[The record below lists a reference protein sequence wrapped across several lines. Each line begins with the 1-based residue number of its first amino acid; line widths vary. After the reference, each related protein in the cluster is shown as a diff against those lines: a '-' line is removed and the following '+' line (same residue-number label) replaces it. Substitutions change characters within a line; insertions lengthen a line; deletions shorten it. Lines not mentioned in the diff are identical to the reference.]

1 MTLLSTQIANLTD
14 SVAQVSDTISQTVA
28 QTVSAAPTLMD
39 VLPTAILQLV
49 AGIGIF
55 LVACQMMSSNLESA
69 SSARLKALFSRMSN
83 SRMLGVG
90 IGTVATAA
98 IQSSGATTVMVIG
111 FVNVGIMS
119 LAQAATII
127 YGANIGTTV
136 TAQIVALGLSSG
148 GGISTTILF
157 GACAGLGAFIEL
169 FSKKQNWKTWGG
181 IITGFGMLFVGLSL
195 MSKSMA
201 ELAELDAIR
210 DFLAGIKHPLMLVFF
225 GALLTAIVQSSSVVT
240 SVALTM
246 AVFGL
251 ISLNQGIYLTM
262 GSNIGSCIVAII
274 AGLTSGTNAKRTA
287 LIHLLFN
294 CFGVL
299 VFLIIAWIM
308 SAFSVETS
316 AGVERL
322 NFGYLFEKM
331 FPGRPQLQ
339 LAMFHTIFNCC
350 TVCIILPLTNYLVK
364 LVCKVIPEKLSA
376 KEQDSA
382 VPHFHFVDEKMLRT
396 PIIAVNQVK
405 LEIENMA
412 AVAIKN
418 FNLSMDIITK
428 VDFKDMDEFNE
439 NEKQLNY
446 INRNLIPY
454 IVRLNNLPINEEDH
468 RYLATAIRTIGDL
481 ERVGD
486 YATNLTEYAE
496 LLKNFNE
503 KFSQDLLYEVEE
515 LREKIGLLYQSTM
528 KAYMDNDFDAL
539 IEVNRHED
547 EVDALVAR
555 IEKMHLQ
562 RLMDGVYPAS
572 VGQVY
577 QEFASDTERIADHFL
592 NVAKSIRQLH
602 VGED

>member
-1 MTLLSTQIANLTD
+1 MHQR
-14 SVAQVSDTISQTVA
+14 AQVLFTLYMDITILLQ
-28 QTVSAAPTLMD
+28 
-39 VLPTAILQLV
+39 AILQLI

-55 LVACQMMSSNLESA
+55 LVACQMMSSNLETA
-69 SSARLKALFSRMSN
+69 SSARLKSLFSRMSN

-136 TAQIVALGLSSG
+136 TAQIVALGLSGG
-148 GGISTTILF
+148 GGISTTVIF
-157 GACAGLGAFIEL
+157 AAFAGLGAFIGL
-169 FSKKQNWKTWGG
+169 FSKKDTWKTWGG

-195 MSKSMA
+195 MSGSMK
-201 ELAELDAIR
+201 ELSGLQEIK
-210 DFLAGIKHPLMLVFF
+210 DFLASIEHPLMLVLF
-225 GALLTAIVQSSSVVT
+225 GAVLTAIVQSSSVVT
-240 SVALTM
+240 SIALTM
-246 AVFGL
+246 AVTGL

-262 GSNIGSCIVAII
+262 GSNIGSCVVAII
-274 AGLTSGTNAKRTA
+274 AGLTSGLNAKRTA

-294 CFGVL
+294 CFGVCI
-299 VFLIIAWIM
+299 FLIAAWIM
-308 SAFSVETS
+308 HLVTLGALNYGVIFET
-316 AGVERL
+316 
-322 NFGYLFEKM
+322 M
-331 FPGRPQLQ
+331 FPGAPQLQ
-339 LAMFHTIFNCC
+339 LAMFHTIFNCI
-350 TVCIILPLTNYLVK
+350 TVCIILPLTNALVN
-364 LVCKVIPEKLSA
+364 LVVKILPEKPVA
-376 KEQDSA
+376 IDEDVNA
-382 VPHFHFVDEKMLRT
+382 PHFHFVDEQMLRT
-396 PIIAVNQVK
+396 PAIAVNQVK

-412 AVAIKN
+412 AIAIHN
-418 FNLSMDIITK
+418 FNLAMDIISTVNFDK
-428 VDFKDMDEFNE
+428 MDEFNE
-439 NEKQLNY
+439 NEKQLNFL
-446 INRNLIPY
+446 NRNLIPY
-454 IVRLNNLPINEEDH
+454 IVHLNNLPISEEDN

-496 LLKNFNE
+496 LLQNFKE
-503 KFSQDLLYEVEE
+503 TFSKDLLFEVEQ
-515 LREKIGLLYQSTM
+515 LREMMGSLYQATM
-528 KAYMDNDFDAL
+528 KSYMDHDFDAL
-539 IEVNRHED
+539 IEVNRYED
-547 EVDALVAR
+547 QVDDLVAR

-562 RLMDGVYPAS
+562 RLMDGIYPAS

>member
-1 MTLLSTQIANLTD
+1 MDITILLQ
-14 SVAQVSDTISQTVA
+14 
-28 QTVSAAPTLMD
+28 
-39 VLPTAILQLV
+39 AILQLI

-55 LVACQMMSSNLESA
+55 LVACQMMSSNLETA
-69 SSARLKALFSRMSN
+69 SSARLKSLFSRMSN

-148 GGISTTILF
+148 GGISTTVIF
-157 GACAGLGAFIEL
+157 AAFAGLGAFIEL
-169 FSKKQNWKTWGG
+169 FSKKDTWKTWGG

-195 MSKSMA
+195 MSKSMDA
-201 ELAELDAIR
+201 LAKLQEIK
-210 DFLAGIKHPLMLVFF
+210 DFLASVEHPLMLVLF
-225 GALLTAIVQSSSVVT
+225 GAVLTAIVQSSSVVT
-240 SVALTM
+240 SIALTM
-246 AVFGL
+246 AVTGL

-262 GSNIGSCIVAII
+262 GSNIGSCVVAII
-274 AGLTSGTNAKRTA
+274 AGLTSGLNAKRTA

-294 CFGVL
+294 CFGVCI
-299 VFLIIAWIM
+299 FLIAAWIM
-308 SAFSVETS
+308 HLVTSGALNYGVIFET
-316 AGVERL
+316 
-322 NFGYLFEKM
+322 M
-331 FPGRPQLQ
+331 FPGAPQLQ
-339 LAMFHTIFNCC
+339 LAMFHTIFNCI
-350 TVCIILPLTNYLVK
+350 TVCIILPLTNALVN
-364 LVCKVIPEKLSA
+364 LVVKILPEKPVA
-376 KEQDSA
+376 IDEDVNA
-382 VPHFHFVDEKMLRT
+382 PHFHFVDEQMLRT
-396 PIIAVNQVK
+396 PAIAVNQVK

-412 AVAIKN
+412 AIAIHN
-418 FNLSMDIITK
+418 FNLAMDIISTVNFDK
-428 VDFKDMDEFNE
+428 MDEFNE
-439 NEKQLNY
+439 NEKQLNFL
-446 INRNLIPY
+446 NRNLIPY
-454 IVRLNNLPINEEDH
+454 IVHLNNLPISEEDN

-496 LLKNFNE
+496 LLQNFKE
-503 KFSQDLLYEVEE
+503 TFSKDLLFEVEQ
-515 LREKIGLLYQSTM
+515 LRETMGSLYQATM
-528 KAYMDNDFDAL
+528 KTYMDHDFDAL
-539 IEVNRHED
+539 IEVNRYED
-547 EVDALVAR
+547 QVDDMVAR

-562 RLMDGVYPAS
+562 RLMDGIYPAS

>member
-1 MTLLSTQIANLTD
+1 MDITILLQ
-14 SVAQVSDTISQTVA
+14 
-28 QTVSAAPTLMD
+28 
-39 VLPTAILQLV
+39 AILQLI

-55 LVACQMMSSNLESA
+55 LVACQMMSSNLETA
-69 SSARLKALFSRMSN
+69 SSARLKSLFSRMSN

-136 TAQIVALGLSSG
+136 TAQIVALGLSGG
-148 GGISTTILF
+148 GGISTTVIF
-157 GACAGLGAFIEL
+157 AAFAGLGAFIEL
-169 FSKKQNWKTWGG
+169 FSKKDTWKTWGG

-195 MSKSMA
+195 MSGSMK
-201 ELAELDAIR
+201 ELSGLQEIK
-210 DFLAGIKHPLMLVFF
+210 DFLASIEHPLMLVLF
-225 GALLTAIVQSSSVVT
+225 GAILTAIVQSSSVVT
-240 SVALTM
+240 SIALTM
-246 AVFGL
+246 AVTGL

-262 GSNIGSCIVAII
+262 GSNIGSCVVAII
-274 AGLTSGTNAKRTA
+274 AGLTSGLNAKRTA

-294 CFGVL
+294 CFGVCI
-299 VFLIIAWIM
+299 FLIAAWIM
-308 SAFSVETS
+308 HLVTSGALNYGVIFET
-316 AGVERL
+316 
-322 NFGYLFEKM
+322 M
-331 FPGRPQLQ
+331 FPGAPQLQ
-339 LAMFHTIFNCC
+339 LAMFHTIFNCI
-350 TVCIILPLTNYLVK
+350 TVCIILPLTNALVN
-364 LVCKVIPEKLSA
+364 LVVKILPEKPVA
-376 KEQDSA
+376 INEDVNA
-382 VPHFHFVDEKMLRT
+382 PHFHFVDEQMLRT
-396 PIIAVNQVK
+396 PAIAVNQVK

-412 AVAIKN
+412 AIAIHN
-418 FNLSMDIITK
+418 FNLAMDIISTVNFEK
-428 VDFKDMDEFNE
+428 MEEFNE

-446 INRNLIPY
+446 LNRNLIPY
-454 IVRLNNLPINEEDH
+454 IVHLNNLPISEEDN

-486 YATNLTEYAE
+486 YSVNLTEYAE
-496 LLKNFNE
+496 LLQNFKE
-503 KFSQDLLYEVEE
+503 TFSKDLLFEVEQ
-515 LREKIGLLYQSTM
+515 LRETMGSLYQATM

-539 IEVNRHED
+539 IEVNRYED
-547 EVDALVAR
+547 QVDDMVAR
-555 IEKMHLQ
+555 IEKIHLQ

>member
-1 MTLLSTQIANLTD
+1 MHRC
-14 SVAQVSDTISQTVA
+14 AQVLFTLYMDITILLQ
-28 QTVSAAPTLMD
+28 
-39 VLPTAILQLV
+39 AILQLI

-55 LVACQMMSSNLESA
+55 LVACQMMSSNLETA
-69 SSARLKALFSRMSN
+69 SSARLKSLFSRMSN

-148 GGISTTILF
+148 GGISTTVIF
-157 GACAGLGAFIEL
+157 AAFAGLGAFIEL
-169 FSKKQNWKTWGG
+169 FSKKDTWKTWGG

-195 MSKSMA
+195 MSGSMK
-201 ELAELDAIR
+201 ELSGLQEIK
-210 DFLAGIKHPLMLVFF
+210 DFLASIEHPLMLVLF
-225 GALLTAIVQSSSVVT
+225 GAILTAIVQSSSVVT
-240 SVALTM
+240 SIALTM
-246 AVFGL
+246 AVTGL

-262 GSNIGSCIVAII
+262 GSNIGSCVVAII
-274 AGLTSGTNAKRTA
+274 AGLTSGLNAKRTA

-294 CFGVL
+294 CFGVFI
-299 VFLIIAWIM
+299 FLIAAWIM
-308 SAFSVETS
+308 HLVTLGALNYGVIFET
-316 AGVERL
+316 
-322 NFGYLFEKM
+322 M
-331 FPGRPQLQ
+331 FPGAPQLQ
-339 LAMFHTIFNCC
+339 LAMFHTIFNCI
-350 TVCIILPLTNYLVK
+350 TVCIILPLTDYLVN
-364 LVCKVIPEKLSA
+364 LVTKILPEKPVA
-376 KEQDSA
+376 IDEDVNA
-382 VPHFHFVDEKMLRT
+382 PHFHFVDEQMLRT
-396 PIIAVNQVK
+396 PAIAVNQVK

-412 AVAIKN
+412 AVAIHN
-418 FNLSMDIITK
+418 FNLAMDIISTVNFDK
-428 VDFKDMDEFNE
+428 MDEFNE

-446 INRNLIPY
+446 LNRNLIPY
-454 IVRLNNLPINEEDH
+454 IVHLNNLPISEEDN

-486 YATNLTEYAE
+486 YAVNLTEYAE
-496 LLKNFNE
+496 LLQNFKE
-503 KFSQDLLYEVEE
+503 TFSKDLLFEVEQ
-515 LREKIGLLYQSTM
+515 LRETMGSLYQATM
-528 KAYMDNDFDAL
+528 KTYMDHDFDAL
-539 IEVNRHED
+539 IEVNRYED
-547 EVDALVAR
+547 QVDDMVAR
-555 IEKMHLQ
+555 IEKIHLQ

>member
-1 MTLLSTQIANLTD
+1 MDI
-14 SVAQVSDTISQTVA
+14 TILIQS
-28 QTVSAAPTLMD
+28 
-39 VLPTAILQLV
+39 ILQLV

-55 LVACQMMSSNLESA
+55 LVACQMMSSNLETA
-69 SSARLKALFSRMSN
+69 SSARLKSLFSRMSN

-136 TAQIVALGLSSG
+136 TAQIVALGLSGG
-148 GGISTTILF
+148 GGISTTVIF
-157 GACAGLGAFIEL
+157 AAFAGLGAFMEI
-169 FSKKQNWKTWGG
+169 FAKTDSVKTWGG

-195 MSKSMA
+195 MSNSMDA
-201 ELAELDAIR
+201 LAEMQEVKI
-210 DFLAGIKHPLMLVFF
+210 FLASIKHPLMLVLF
-225 GALLTAIVQSSSVVT
+225 GAVLTAIIQSSSVVT
-240 SVALTM
+240 SIALTM
-246 AVFGL
+246 AVTGL

-262 GSNIGSCIVAII
+262 GSNIGSCVVAII
-274 AGLTSGTNAKRTA
+274 AGLTSGLNAKRTA

-294 CFGVL
+294 CFGVCI
-299 VFLIIAWIM
+299 FLIAAWIM
-308 SAFSVETS
+308 HLATS
-316 AGVERL
+316 GALNYGVI
-322 NFGYLFEKM
+322 FEYM
-331 FPGRPQLQ
+331 FPNAPQLQ
-339 LAMFHTIFNCC
+339 LAMFHTIFNCV
-350 TVCIILPLTNYLVK
+350 TVCIILPLTDYLVN
-364 LVCKVIPEKLSA
+364 LVCKILPEKNRVDEPI
-376 KEQDSA
+376 KDGE
-382 VPHFHFVDEKMLRT
+382 PHFHFVDDQMLRT
-396 PIIAVNQVK
+396 PVIAVNQVK

-418 FNLSMDIITK
+418 FDLAIEIIKT
-428 VDFKDMDEFNE
+428 VDFKKMDEFNE

-446 INRNLIPY
+446 LNRNLIPY
-454 IVRLNNLPINEEDH
+454 IVQLNNLPISEDDN

-486 YATNLTEYAE
+486 YAVNITEYAE

-503 KFSQDLLYEVEE
+503 KFSVDLIAEVDQ
-515 LREKIGLLYQSTM
+515 LRDTIGALYQATM
-528 KAYMDNDFDAL
+528 KTYMDQDFDAL
-539 IEVNRHED
+539 IEVNRYED
-547 EVDALVAR
+547 QVDNTVAD
-555 IEKMHLQ
+555 IEKLHLQ
-562 RLMDGVYPAS
+562 RLMDSVYPAS

>member
-1 MTLLSTQIANLTD
+1 MDITILLQ
-14 SVAQVSDTISQTVA
+14 
-28 QTVSAAPTLMD
+28 
-39 VLPTAILQLV
+39 AILQLV

-55 LVACQMMSSNLESA
+55 LVACQMMSSNLETA
-69 SSARLKALFSRMSN
+69 SSARLKSLFSRMSN

-136 TAQIVALGLSSG
+136 TAQIVALGLSGG
-148 GGISTTILF
+148 GGISTTVIF
-157 GACAGLGAFIEL
+157 AAFAGLGAFIEL
-169 FSKKQNWKTWGG
+169 FSKKDSWKTWGG

-195 MSKSMA
+195 MSKSMDA
-201 ELAELDAIR
+201 LAKLQEIK
-210 DFLAGIKHPLMLVFF
+210 DFLASIEHPLMLVLF
-225 GALLTAIVQSSSVVT
+225 GAILTAIVQSSSVVT
-240 SVALTM
+240 SIALTM
-246 AVFGL
+246 AVTGL

-262 GSNIGSCIVAII
+262 GSNIGSCVVAII
-274 AGLTSGTNAKRTA
+274 AGLTSGLNAKRTA

-294 CFGVL
+294 CFGVF
-299 VFLIIAWIM
+299 VFLIAAWVMHLI
-308 SAFSVETS
+308 TS
-316 AGVERL
+316 GALNYGIIFER
-322 NFGYLFEKM
+322 M
-331 FPGRPQLQ
+331 FPGAPQLQ
-339 LAMFHTIFNCC
+339 LAMFHTIFNCV
-350 TVCIILPLTNYLVK
+350 TVCIILPLTDYLVNV
-364 LVCKVIPEKLSA
+364 VCKILPEKNRVDGAL
-376 KEQDSA
+376 QDDQ
-382 VPHFHFVDEKMLRT
+382 PHFHFVDDQMLRT
-396 PIIAVNQVK
+396 PVIAVNQVK
-405 LEIENMA
+405 LEIESMA
-412 AVAIKN
+412 AVAIHN
-418 FNLSMDIITK
+418 FNLAIDIIK
-428 VDFKDMDEFNE
+428 EVNFDKMDEFNE

-446 INRNLIPY
+446 LNRNLIPY
-454 IVRLNNLPINEEDH
+454 IVQLNNLPISEDDH

-503 KFSQDLLYEVEE
+503 KFSNDLIYEVDQ
-515 LREKIGLLYQSTM
+515 LRDTMGLLYQATM
-528 KAYMDNDFDAL
+528 KTYMDQDFAAL
-539 IEVNRHED
+539 DEVNKYED
-547 EVDALVAR
+547 EVDDMVAT
-555 IEKMHLQ
+555 IEKLHLQ
-562 RLMDGVYPAS
+562 CLMDSIYPAS

>member
-1 MTLLSTQIANLTD
+1 MHAC
-14 SVAQVSDTISQTVA
+14 AQVLFTLYMDITILLQ
-28 QTVSAAPTLMD
+28 
-39 VLPTAILQLV
+39 AILQLI

-55 LVACQMMSSNLESA
+55 LVACQMMSSNLETA
-69 SSARLKALFSRMSN
+69 SSARLKSLFSRMSN

-136 TAQIVALGLSSG
+136 TAQIVALGLSGG
-148 GGISTTILF
+148 GGISTTVIF
-157 GACAGLGAFIEL
+157 AAFAGLGAFIEL
-169 FSKKQNWKTWGG
+169 FSKKDTWKTWGG

-195 MSKSMA
+195 MSGSMK
-201 ELAELDAIR
+201 ELSGLQEIK
-210 DFLAGIKHPLMLVFF
+210 DFLASVEHPLMLVLF
-225 GALLTAIVQSSSVVT
+225 GAILTAIVQSSSVVT
-240 SVALTM
+240 SIALTM
-246 AVFGL
+246 AVTGL

-262 GSNIGSCIVAII
+262 GSNIGSCVVAII
-274 AGLTSGTNAKRTA
+274 AGLTSGLNAKRTA
-287 LIHLLFN
+287 LIHFLFN
-294 CFGVL
+294 CFGVCI
-299 VFLIIAWIM
+299 FLIAAWIM
-308 SAFSVETS
+308 HLVTS
-316 AGVERL
+316 GALNYGIIFER
-322 NFGYLFEKM
+322 M
-331 FPGRPQLQ
+331 FPGAPQLQ
-339 LAMFHTIFNCC
+339 LAMFHTIFNCI
-350 TVCIILPLTNYLVK
+350 TVCIILPLTNALVN
-364 LVCKVIPEKLSA
+364 LVVKILPEKNRVDEAL
-376 KEQDSA
+376 KEGQ
-382 VPHFHFVDEKMLRT
+382 PHFHFVDEQMLRT
-396 PIIAVNQVK
+396 PAIAVNQVK

-412 AVAIKN
+412 AIAIHN
-418 FNLSMDIITK
+418 FNLAIDIISTVNFDK
-428 VDFKDMDEFNE
+428 MDEFNE

-446 INRNLIPY
+446 LNRNLIPY
-454 IVRLNNLPINEEDH
+454 IVQLNTLPISEDDN

-496 LLKNFNE
+496 LLQNFKE
-503 KFSQDLLYEVEE
+503 TFSKDLLFEVEQ
-515 LREKIGLLYQSTM
+515 LREMMGSLYQATM
-528 KAYMDNDFDAL
+528 KTYMDHDFDAL
-539 IEVNRHED
+539 IEVNRYED
-547 EVDALVAR
+547 QVDDLVAR

>member
-1 MTLLSTQIANLTD
+1 MDATILLQ
-14 SVAQVSDTISQTVA
+14 
-28 QTVSAAPTLMD
+28 
-39 VLPTAILQLV
+39 AILQLI

-55 LVACQMMSSNLESA
+55 LVACQMMSSNLETA
-69 SSARLKALFSRMSN
+69 SSARLKSLFSRMSN

-148 GGISTTILF
+148 GGISTTVIF
-157 GACAGLGAFIEL
+157 AAFAGLGAFIEL
-169 FSKKQNWKTWGG
+169 FSKKDNWKTWGG

-195 MSKSMA
+195 MSKSMDA
-201 ELAELDAIR
+201 LAKLQEIK
-210 DFLAGIKHPLMLVFF
+210 DFLASIEHPLMLVLF
-225 GALLTAIVQSSSVVT
+225 GAILTAIVQSSSVVT
-240 SVALTM
+240 SIALTM
-246 AVFGL
+246 AVTGL

-262 GSNIGSCIVAII
+262 GSNIGSCVVAII
-274 AGLTSGTNAKRTA
+274 AGLTSGLNAKRTA

-294 CFGVL
+294 CFGVC
-299 VFLIIAWIM
+299 VFLIAAWIM
-308 SAFSVETS
+308 HLVTMGGLNY
-316 AGVERL
+316 GVI
-322 NFGYLFEKM
+322 FEKM
-331 FPGRPQLQ
+331 FPGAPQLQ
-339 LAMFHTIFNCC
+339 LAMFHTIFNCI
-350 TVCIILPLTNYLVK
+350 TVCIILPLTDYLVQ
-364 LVCKVIPEKLSA
+364 LVCKMIPEKQSTTAEDPSA
-376 KEQDSA
+376 
-382 VPHFHFVDEKMLRT
+382 PHFHFVDEKMLRT

-412 AVAIKN
+412 AVAIHN
-418 FNLSMDIITK
+418 FNLAMDIISK
-428 VDFKDMDEFNE
+428 VDFAKMEEFNE

-454 IVRLNNLPINEEDH
+454 IVQLNNLPISEEDH

-486 YATNLTEYAE
+486 YAVNVTEYAE
-496 LLKNFNE
+496 LLQNFKE
-503 KFSQDLLYEVEE
+503 TFSNDLQYELEQ
-515 LREKIGLLYQSTM
+515 LREKIDALYQATM
-528 KAYMDNDFDAL
+528 KTYMDQDFDAL
-539 IEVNRHED
+539 IEVNRIED
-547 EVDALVAR
+547 QVDEMVAR

-577 QEFASDTERIADHFL
+577 QEFASDVERIADHFL

>member
-1 MTLLSTQIANLTD
+1 
-14 SVAQVSDTISQTVA
+14 
-28 QTVSAAPTLMD
+28 
-39 VLPTAILQLV
+39 
-49 AGIGIF
+49 
-55 LVACQMMSSNLESA
+55 
-69 SSARLKALFSRMSN
+69 
-83 SRMLGVG
+83 
-90 IGTVATAA
+90 
-98 IQSSGATTVMVIG
+98 MVIG

-148 GGISTTILF
+148 GGISTTVIF
-157 GACAGLGAFIEL
+157 AAFAGLGAFIEL
-169 FSKKQNWKTWGG
+169 FSKKDNWKTWGG

-195 MSKSMA
+195 MSKSMDA
-201 ELAELDAIR
+201 LAKLQEIK
-210 DFLAGIKHPLMLVFF
+210 DFLASIEHPLMLVLF
-225 GALLTAIVQSSSVVT
+225 GAILTAIVQSSSVVT
-240 SVALTM
+240 SIALTM
-246 AVFGL
+246 AVTGL

-262 GSNIGSCIVAII
+262 GSNIGSCVVAII
-274 AGLTSGTNAKRTA
+274 AGLTSGLNAKRTA

-294 CFGVL
+294 CFGVC
-299 VFLIIAWIM
+299 VFLIAAWIM
-308 SAFSVETS
+308 HLVTSGSLNYGIIFET
-316 AGVERL
+316 
-322 NFGYLFEKM
+322 M
-331 FPGRPQLQ
+331 FPGAPQLQ

-350 TVCIILPLTNYLVK
+350 TVCIILPLTDYLVQ
-364 LVCKVIPEKLSA
+364 LVCKIIPEKQSTTAEDPSA
-376 KEQDSA
+376 
-382 VPHFHFVDEKMLRT
+382 PHFHFVDEKMLRT

-412 AVAIKN
+412 AVAIHN
-418 FNLSMDIITK
+418 FNLAMDIISK
-428 VDFKDMDEFNE
+428 VDFAKMEEFNE

-454 IVRLNNLPINEEDH
+454 IVQLNNLPISEEDH

-486 YATNLTEYAE
+486 YAVNVTEYAE
-496 LLKNFNE
+496 LLQNFKE
-503 KFSQDLLYEVEE
+503 TFSNDLQYELEQ
-515 LREKIGLLYQSTM
+515 LREKIDALYQATM
-528 KAYMDNDFDAL
+528 KTYMDQDFDAL
-539 IEVNRHED
+539 IEVNRVED
-547 EVDALVAR
+547 QVDEMVAR

-577 QEFASDTERIADHFL
+577 QEFASDVERIADHFL